1 MHTPVGTSATTDIDR
16 ELTPLLVDLM
26 TLGPQSE
33 NHPVFRQ
40 LLKWL
45 VNPQRTAND
54 INYVIGPLGA
64 HVEFVM
70 VYNFCN
76 NTYDPHLFFVYL
88 GQVAAEALALKS
100 PILEGPWEHTAWL
113 VVNMLRFYDDKGGL
127 RRPSDH
133 LTAWIIKMIGDSN
146 LCPNPHLR
154 IELMFL
160 FDMVPLDKNN
170 SPQATEAVMSACS
183 GLSIEYLSGVW
194 NSGFVFM
201 MDFYHFFRI
210 FKKVIENGSLPMY
223 ALKLSKCLNEG
234 NNMRLSERKHD
245 VSYRH
250 AFNSIKHTEPGELR
264 SLIALINTFAG
275 YVRKALEWRSF
286 GEEKKIRFIYDV
298 FQTLIY
304 NFESCYKM
312 PQLIQPTAMLAIN
325 VLEFILKG
333 YKLHNNSLELYV
345 QATDRLLKK
354 ILTEDRDD
362 SVVISPIGL
371 ELISCYGKRLR
382 DIRVANFSFFFYK
395 FPTIRKFVTKKIKLD
410 NIEM

>member
-1 MHTPVGTSATTDIDR
+1 MHTPVGTLATTDIDR
-16 ELTPLLVDLM
+16 ELTPLLVDLL

-54 INYVIGPLGA
+54 INYVI
-64 HVEFVM
+64 VWM
-70 VYNFCN
+70 VYNLCN
-76 NTYDPHLFFVYL
+76 NTYVPHIFFVYL

-113 VVNMLRFYDDKGGL
+113 VVNLLRFYDDKGGL
-127 RRPSDH
+127 QRPSDH
-133 LTAWIIKMIGDSN
+133 LTAWIIRMIGDSN
-146 LCPNPHLR
+146 LCPNLHLR

-183 GLSIEYLSGVW
+183 GLSIEYLSGEVAD
-194 NSGFVFM
+194 SDLVYLM
-201 MDFYHFFRI
+201 RFYPFFRI
-210 FKKVIENGSLPMY
+210 FKKVIENGRLPMY

-234 NNMRLSERKHD
+234 NNMRLSERNHD
-245 VSYRH
+245 VSYQH

-264 SLIALINTFAG
+264 SLIALINTSAG
-275 YVRKALEWRSF
+275 YVRKALEMRSF
-286 GEEKKIRFIYDV
+286 EKTKIRFIYDI

-304 NFESCYKM
+304 NFEPCYKM

-333 YKLHNNSLELYV
+333 YKLHNNCHEKYV
-345 QATDRLLKK
+345 LATDGLLKK

-382 DIRVANFSFFFYK
+382 DIRVANFPVFFYK
-395 FPTIRKFVTKKIKLD
+395 FPTIRILVTKMIKLD
-410 NIEM
+410 NIEICSL

>member
-1 MHTPVGTSATTDIDR
+1 MDSPTLTLIMHTPVGTPATTDIDR
-16 ELTPLLVDLM
+16 ELTPLLAKLM

-40 LLKWL
+40 LLKWM
-45 VNPQRTAND
+45 VNPQHTAND

-64 HVEFVM
+64 HVEKF
-70 VYNFCN
+70 YNICN
-76 NTYDPHLFFVYL
+76 DPLFFFVYL
-88 GQVAAEALALKS
+88 GQAAAEALALKS

-113 VVNMLRFYDDKGGL
+113 VVYLLRLYDKDRGGL
-127 RRPSDH
+127 LSDH
-133 LTAWIIKMIGDSN
+133 LTAWIIRMIGDSN

-160 FDMVPLDKNN
+160 FNMVPLDKNN

-183 GLSIEYLSGVW
+183 GLSIEYLSRVW

-210 FKKVIENGSLPMY
+210 FKKVIENGRLPTY

-264 SLIALINTFAG
+264 SLIALINTSTG
-275 YVRKALEWRSF
+275 YVRKALEMRSF
-286 GEEKKIRFIYDV
+286 EEKKIRFIYDV
-298 FQTLIY
+298 FQTLVY
-304 NFESCYKM
+304 NFGPCYKM

-333 YKLHNNSLELYV
+333 YKLHNNSLELHV

-382 DIRVANFSFFFYK
+382 DIRVANFPFF
-395 FPTIRKFVTKKIKLD
+395 L
-410 NIEM
+410 

>member
-1 MHTPVGTSATTDIDR
+1 MHTPVGTLATTDIDR
-16 ELTPLLVDLM
+16 ELTPLLVDLL

-54 INYVIGPLGA
+54 INYVI
-64 HVEFVM
+64 VWM
-70 VYNFCN
+70 VYNLCN
-76 NTYDPHLFFVYL
+76 NTYVPHIFFVYL

-113 VVNMLRFYDDKGGL
+113 VVNLLRFYDDKGGL
-127 RRPSDH
+127 QRPSDH
-133 LTAWIIKMIGDSN
+133 LTAWIIRMIGDSN
-146 LCPNPHLR
+146 LCPNLHLR

-194 NSGFVFM
+194 NSGFVFK

-210 FKKVIENGSLPMY
+210 FKKVIENGHLPMY

-264 SLIALINTFAG
+264 SLIALINTSAS
-275 YVRKALEWRSF
+275 YVRKALEMRSF
-286 GEEKKIRFIYDV
+286 EEKKIRFIYDI
-298 FQTLIY
+298 FQMLIY
-304 NFESCYKM
+304 NFEPCYKM

-382 DIRVANFSFFFYK
+382 DIRVANFPFFFYK
-395 FPTIRKFVTKKIKLD
+395 FPTIRILVTKMIKLD
-410 NIEM
+410 NIEICSL